1 MGVVNFP
8 DGSRHGAGRPEPVRQ
23 LGTEPITPTE
33 PPPSG
38 AWPDE
43 SACDSIG
50 RAVAAVDELSTRAQS
65 EGLDDVQQAAEDALS
80 ALQRLDGVLGDH
92 FDGPVAAS

>member
-8 DGSRHGAGRPEPVRQ
+8 DGSRHGADRPEPVRQ

-33 PPPSG
+33 TPLAG

-43 SACDSIG
+43 EACKSVSLAG
-50 RAVAAVDELSTRAQS
+50 LSVDVVGTRAQS

-80 ALQRLDGVLGDH
+80 ALQHLGRTLGDY
-92 FDGPVAAS
+92 FGGPADAS

>member
-8 DGSRHGAGRPEPVRQ
+8 DGSRHGADRPEPVRQ
-23 LGTEPITPTE
+23 LGTEPITPTGT
-33 PPPSG
+33 PSAM

-43 SACDSIG
+43 TACDSIG
-50 RAVAAVDELSTRAQS
+50 RAVAAVDELGTRALS

-80 ALQRLDGVLGDH
+80 ALQRLDDVLGDH
-92 FDGPVAAS
+92 FNGPVGA